1 MAIITSNIRK
11 SITLNNEIKVDDIV
25 VKGQQATIDS
35 TTQNITFSDW
45 INNME
50 LYKENRKISSE
61 NVRYAGEMIKSTA
74 RTVVNYGISTTTS
87 PAVKSAFKAK
97 REKGLR
103 LVFMNGEINW
113 IY

>member
-50 LYKENRKISSE
+50 LYKENRTAIRQNEAEFEDMAFEEQEKLISALTIE
-61 NVRYAGEMIKSTA
+61 AE
-74 RTVVNYGISTTTS
+74 
-87 PAVKSAFKAK
+87 
-97 REKGLR
+97 
-103 LVFMNGEINW
+103 
-113 IY
+113 